1 MSTSQSEECIAFQ
14 NARCVARGPLK
25 DVALEIKRTL
35 DDLAIGSVLIFDS
48 QTSRPVEVDLRGTSR
63 EILSRIEA
71 GQADGESGHAV
82 RKKGR
87 GRPRLGVVSRE
98 VTLLP
103 RHWAW
108 LNEQNGGASV
118 TLRKLVEQARRER
131 SGQQRIRKAQDAA
144 YAFMAAMAGNEPG
157 FEEATR
163 ALYRGDPQLFEK
175 QVANWPEDVR
185 MHAQKLASPA
195 FPELPTQ

>member
-1 MSTSQSEECIAFQ
+1 MNTSQSQECIAFQ

-25 DVALEIKRTL
+25 DVALEIKRKL
-35 DDLAIGSVLIFDS
+35 DDKTIGGILIFDS
-48 QTSRPVEVDLRGTSR
+48 QTSKPVEVDLRGTNQ
-63 EILSRIEA
+63 EILSKIEA
-71 GQADGESGHAV
+71 VQEGGAGGDVVQ
-82 RKKGR
+82 KKGR

-98 VTLLP
+98 ITLLP

-144 YAFMAAMAGNEPG
+144 YGFMSAMAGNEPG
-157 FEEATR
+157 FEEAIR

-195 FPELPTQ
+195 FPDSPPK